1 MNLNRIT
8 LLLII
13 YFIYSIMS
21 DITIPNYPIL
31 YKDKNGKIYQWSIEI
46 KKIKDDVYQLIY
58 AHGQKDGKI
67 TPHYLDIS
75 QGKQKRTV
83 LEQAIMEANKRWND
97 KKEKELYEPN
107 DDPSSTSHHSSEKS
121 SKKEAKEKKIVVRPM
136 LAKTFDPTLYDKTS
150 RAFKISFDP
159 YAYVQRKLDGIRCIA
174 YLNDKNDVVLESRTG
189 IKFENFDLLR
199 SQLKP
204 MLETL
209 GKNVYL
215 DGELYTNKIPF
226 QEISGYVRKSKEHAT
241 PEDIEKINLIE
252 YHIYDIVTLNNPDLT
267 FEERMKKLIL
277 LEKKYNTPIIQFVET
292 IKVKDHNDVQSLHD
306 QFVQEGFEGLMVRD
320 RLGPY
325 EINKRSKYLQKFK
338 SFDEDEFEITGYHAE
353 LIDDGSENQG
363 KKMVVWECITKDKIQ
378 FSARPSATNEERMKL
393 YQDAEKY
400 LGKKLT
406 VKYFGFSEEGI
417 PRFPVGKDIRE
428 NY

>member
-1 MNLNRIT
+1 
-8 LLLII
+8 
-13 YFIYSIMS
+13 MS
-21 DITIPNYPIL
+21 ETTIPKYPIL
-31 YKDKNGKIYQWSIEI
+31 YKDKNSRIYQWSIEI

-67 TPHYLDIS
+67 TPHYLDITK
-75 QGKQKRTV
+75 GKQKRNV

-97 KKEKELYEPN
+97 KKDKELYEPN
-107 DDPSSTSHHSSEKS
+107 IDLSSTSNSSEKS

-136 LAKTFDPTLYDKTS
+136 LAKTFDPTLYDKNS

-159 YAYVQRKLDGIRCIA
+159 YAYVQRKLDGIRCIS

-189 IKFENFDLLR
+189 TKFENFDLLR

-209 GKNVYL
+209 GKNIYL

-226 QEISGYVRKSKEHAT
+226 QEISGYVRKSKEHAI
-241 PEDIEKINLIE
+241 PEDIKKINLIE
-252 YHIYDIVTLNNPDLT
+252 YHIYDILTLNNPDLI
-267 FEERMKKLIL
+267 FEERLKKLSF
-277 LEKKYNTPIIQFVET
+277 LEKKYTTPIVRFVESV
-292 IKVKDHNDVQSLHD
+292 KVKDHNDVQTLHD

-320 RLGPY
+320 RSGPY

-338 SFDEDEFEITGYHAE
+338 RFDEDEFEITGYHEE
-353 LIDDGSENQG
+353 LIDDGSKNQG
-363 KKMVVWECITKDKIQ
+363 KKMVIWECITKDDKIL
-378 FSARPSATNEERMKL
+378 FSARPSATNEERVKL

-428 NY
+428 DY

>member
-1 MNLNRIT
+1 
-8 LLLII
+8 
-13 YFIYSIMS
+13 MS
-21 DITIPNYPIL
+21 ETTIPNYPIL
-31 YKDKNGKIYQWSIEI
+31 YKDKNGRIYQWSIEI
-46 KKIKDDVYQLIY
+46 NKIKDDVYQLIY

-67 TPHYLDIS
+67 TPHYLDITK
-75 QGKQKRTV
+75 GKQKRNV

-97 KKEKELYEPN
+97 KIEKELYEP
-107 DDPSSTSHHSSEKS
+107 TIGSSEKS
-121 SKKEAKEKKIVVRPM
+121 SKKEAKEKTIVVRPM
-136 LAKTFDPTLYDKTS
+136 LAKTFDPTLYDKSS

-159 YAYVQRKLDGIRCIA
+159 YAYVQRKLDGIRCIS
-174 YLNDKNDVVLESRTG
+174 YLNDKKDVVLESRTG
-189 IKFENFDLLR
+189 TKFENFDLLR

-241 PEDIEKINLIE
+241 HEDIEKINMIE
-252 YHIYDIVTLNNPDLT
+252 YHIYDILTLNNPDLI
-267 FEERMKKLIL
+267 FEERLKKLSL
-277 LEKKYNTPIIQFVET
+277 LEKKYTTPIVKFVESV
-292 IKVKDHNDVQSLHD
+292 KVKDHNDVQTLHD

-320 RLGPY
+320 RSGPY

-338 SFDEDEFEITGYHAE
+338 RFDEDEFEITGYHEE
-353 LIDDGSENQG
+353 LIDDGSKNQG
-363 KKMVVWECITKDKIQ
+363 KKMIIWECITKDKIS
-378 FSARPSATNEERMKL
+378 FSARPSTTNEDRMKL

-428 NY
+428 DY

>member
-1 MNLNRIT
+1 
-8 LLLII
+8 
-13 YFIYSIMS
+13 MS
-21 DITIPNYPIL
+21 ETTIPKYPIL

-46 KKIKDDVYQLIY
+46 KKINDDTYQLIY

-67 TPHYLDIS
+67 TPHYLDITK
-75 QGKQKRTV
+75 GKQKRTV

-97 KKEKELYEPN
+97 KKDKELYDSN
-107 DDPSSTSHHSSEKS
+107 LDASSSDISDKS
-121 SKKEAKEKKIVVRPM
+121 SKKEVKEKKIIVRPM
-136 LAKTFDPTLYDKTS
+136 LAKTFDPTLYDKNS

-174 YLNDKNDVVLESRTG
+174 YLNDKKDVILESRTG
-189 IKFENFDLLR
+189 TKFENFDLLR

-241 PEDIEKINLIE
+241 SEDIEKINLIE
-252 YHIYDIVTLNNPDLT
+252 YHIYDILTLNNPDLT
-267 FEERMKKLIL
+267 FEERFKKLNL

-320 RLGPY
+320 RSGSY

-338 SFDEDEFEITGYHAE
+338 SFDEDEFEITGYHEE
-353 LIDDGSENQG
+353 LIDDGSKNQG
-363 KKMVVWECITKDKIQ
+363 KKMIIWECITKDKIP

-400 LGKKLT
+400 IGKKLT
-406 VKYFGFSEEGI
+406 VKYFGFSEDGI

-428 NY
+428 DY